1 MASKISN
8 LKTVIAK
15 LEQERNEIDESLRE
29 AYYQLSLCLDCDEY
43 HPDI

>member
-15 LEQERNEIDESLRE
+15 LEQERNEINESLRD
-29 AYYQLSLCLDCDEY
+29 AYYQLSLCLECEEY
-43 HPDI
+43 HLDI